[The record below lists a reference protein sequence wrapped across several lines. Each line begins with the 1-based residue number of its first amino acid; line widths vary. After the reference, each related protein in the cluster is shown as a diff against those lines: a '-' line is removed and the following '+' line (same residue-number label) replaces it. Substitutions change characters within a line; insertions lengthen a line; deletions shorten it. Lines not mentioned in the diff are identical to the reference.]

1 MTYLVLK
8 FMHVGAM
15 FLGAALAI
23 GPIALFVLILRT
35 GDANA
40 IRRAFRFAEP
50 LSRAGGVAYGL
61 GVLFGIITALNG
73 RIDLTAPWLVTAY
86 ALLVGLIVVNLS
98 ADRWMNRV
106 HVAADSAAERG
117 PTAELDGWRRSARPV
132 WSLAAATVLT
142 LALVFVMVVKPTLV

>member
-8 FMHVGAM
+8 FLHVGSM
-15 FLGAALAI
+15 FLGTALAI

-50 LSRAGGVAYGL
+50 LSRAGGVFYGL
-61 GVLFGIITALNG
+61 GVVFGIVTALNG
-73 RIDLTAPWLVTAY
+73 AIDLTTSWLVTAY
-86 ALLVGLIVVNLS
+86 ALLVGLVVTNLY
-98 ADRWMNRV
+98 ADRWMKRV
-106 HVAADSAAERG
+106 HVAADSAAEPG
-117 PTAELDGWRRSARPV
+117 PSTELDSWRRSARPV